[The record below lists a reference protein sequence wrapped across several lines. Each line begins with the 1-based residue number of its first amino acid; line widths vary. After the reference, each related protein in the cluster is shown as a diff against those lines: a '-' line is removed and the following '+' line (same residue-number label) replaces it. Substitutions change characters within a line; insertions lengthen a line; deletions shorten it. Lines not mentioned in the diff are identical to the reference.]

1 MLIRLLPPPKTQA
14 KQTLLPKIR
23 LKQLSVTAIRFC
35 IKQKNLILQSP
46 ASVILAF
53 EKPVQIGDLIEVGV
67 HSGTIKEMGIRASKI
82 ATADGSE
89 IIIPNGDL
97 LSQHLVNWT
106 LSNNNRRVELIVGV
120 AYGTEVEKVRKLLY
134 QLISSRDDIMQ
145 EPKPM
150 VLVHTFGE
158 KAVNFRVLF
167 WVDDLNKWLEQKSR
181 VMGDVYDLF
190 QREGIVIPTT

>member
-1 MLIRLLPPPKTQA
+1 
-14 KQTLLPKIR
+14 
-23 LKQLSVTAIRFC
+23 
-35 IKQKNLILQSP
+35 
-46 ASVILAF
+46 
-53 EKPVQIGDLIEVGV
+53 
-67 HSGTIKEMGIRASKI
+67 MGIRASKI